1 MGVSLECVWILIHL
15 GLWKYESPAE
25 SPAESPPEEQSPGVA
40 VFQELGITVA
50 LVYFIQEIAEG
61 K

>member
-1 MGVSLECVWILIHL
+1 MDPDPFGPLEIRR
-15 GLWKYESPAE
+15 PAE

-50 LVYFIQEIAEG
+50 FVYFIQEIAEG

>member
-1 MGVSLECVWILIHL
+1 MDPDPFGPLEMWR
-15 GLWKYESPAE
+15 P
-25 SPAESPPEEQSPGVA
+25 PESPPKEQSLGVA

-50 LVYFIQEIAEG
+50 FVYFIQEIAEG